1 MIIRNSG
8 FDFNK
13 NTYVMGILN
22 VTPDSFSDGGLH
34 NTTDAAVAHAL
45 KMIEEGAAI
54 IDIGGES
61 TRPGH
66 EKISAKEELERVIPV
81 IEELRLKTD
90 IPISIDTTK
99 PEVAAAAM
107 AAGADIVN
115 TVEGAG
121 MTQKMAEVISKS
133 GAFAVLTY
141 EKNYVSQ
148 NDFCEALIKMAE
160 NAENLGIAGER
171 IILDPGIG
179 FGKSQDENLKV
190 LNDLPFI
197 TQTGYPILLGC
208 SRKSFINF
216 CIQQRDALSKNTD
229 NVTVPATQRLPGT
242 IVTTTLAAL
251 AGVGIVRVHDV
262 AENVQAITVLE
273 AVCNHKTER

>member
-1 MIIRNSG
+1 MLIRNSD
-8 FDFNK
+8 FDFKN

-34 NTTDAAVAHAL
+34 NTPDSAVAHAL

-66 EKISAKEELERVIPV
+66 EKISSQEELERVIPV
-81 IEELRLKTD
+81 IEELRKKTD

-99 PEVAAAAM
+99 PEVAASAL
-107 AAGADIVN
+107 AAGADIIN
-115 TVEGAG
+115 TVDGAVLS
-121 MTQKMAEVISKS
+121 KEMAEVISKS
-133 GAFAVLTY
+133 GAVAVLTY
-141 EKNYVSQ
+141 ENNYVNR
-148 NDFCEALIKMAE
+148 NDFCESLIKMAE
-160 NAENLGIAGER
+160 NAENLGIASER

-179 FGKSQDENLKV
+179 FGKSQEENLEV

-197 TQTGYPILLGC
+197 TQTGYPVLLGC
-208 SRKSFINF
+208 SKKSFINY
-216 CIQQRDALSKNTD
+216 CMKRRYEQKYSDVAAAL
-229 NVTVPATQRLPGT
+229 RLPGT
-242 IVTTTLAAL
+242 IVTTALAAL

-262 AENVQAITVLE
+262 AENIQAITVLE
-273 AVCNHKTER
+273 AVCRHNTEC

>member
-1 MIIRNSG
+1 MIIRNSR
-8 FDFNK
+8 FDFKN

-34 NTTDAAVAHAL
+34 NTTDNAVAHAL

-66 EKISAKEELERVIPV
+66 QKISTQEELDRVIPV
-81 IEELRLKTD
+81 IEELRHSTD
-90 IPISIDTTK
+90 IPISVDTTK
-99 PEVAAAAM
+99 PEVAAAAL
-107 AAGADIVN
+107 AAGADIIN

-121 MTQKMAEVISKS
+121 MPPDMAEVIVKSK
-133 GAFAVLTY
+133 AFAVLTY
-141 EKNYVSQ
+141 EDSYVNR

-160 NAENLGIAGER
+160 NAEDLGIAGER

-208 SRKSFINF
+208 SRKSFINY
-216 CIQQRDALSKNTD
+216 CMRQKSEQKYSDTA
-229 NVTVPATQRLPGT
+229 ATHRLPGT

-262 AENVQAITVLE
+262 AQNIQAITVLE
-273 AVCNHKTER
+273 AVCNHNTECVPD

>member
-1 MIIRNSG
+1 MLIRNSD
-8 FDFNK
+8 FDFKN

-34 NTTDAAVAHAL
+34 NTPDSAVAHAL

-66 EKISAKEELERVIPV
+66 EKISSQEELERVIPV
-81 IEELRLKTD
+81 IEELRKKTD
-90 IPISIDTTK
+90 IPISVDTTK
-99 PEVAAAAM
+99 PEVASDAV

-115 TVEGAG
+115 TVEGAQ
-121 MTQKMAEVISKS
+121 MTPDMAEVIVKSK
-133 GAFAVLTY
+133 AAVILTY
-141 EKNYVSQ
+141 EGNYVNR
-148 NDFCEALIKMAE
+148 NDFCESLIKMAE
-160 NAENLGIAGER
+160 NAENLGIASER

-179 FGKSQDENLKV
+179 FGKSQEENLEV

-197 TQTGYPILLGC
+197 TQTGYPVLLGC
-208 SRKSFINF
+208 SKKSFINY
-216 CIQQRDALSKNTD
+216 CMKRRYEQKYSDVAAAL
-229 NVTVPATQRLPGT
+229 RLPGT

-262 AENVQAITVLE
+262 AENIQAITVLE
-273 AVCNHKTER
+273 AVCRHNTEC